1 MRCIKLRCKIKD
13 VEVLHC
19 SVKDADALRCNVKTE
34 FVYKTQK
41 KSVIPS
47 NIEKKVTPDEGYLL
61 EEVTVGKIPNN
72 YGLITWNGYSILV
85 S

>member
-1 MRCIKLRCKIKD
+1 MRCIKLLCKIKD

-19 SVKDADALRCNVKTE
+19 SVKDEAVLHCNVKTG

-47 NIEKKVTPDEGYLL
+47 NAEKKVTPDEGYLL
-61 EEVTVGKIPNN
+61 EEVTVSKIPNN
-72 YGLITWNGYSILV
+72 YGLITWNGYSLKV